1 MYSKRAKYI
10 LKQMNDVVMYIVH
23 VLLCDRILILG
34 TFLKS
39 IDKKPIG
46 RYLSICGRL
55 VIKKHFHFLFS
66 ISGKRRNYDRKSFSL
81 FENCTLSCYDDGRIW
96 FLGSYNKKG
105 CANR

>member
-1 MYSKRAKYI
+1 MEYIDVIFMYSKRAKYI

-46 RYLSICGRL
+46 TYLWQVG
-55 VIKKHFHFLFS
+55 
-66 ISGKRRNYDRKSFSL
+66 
-81 FENCTLSCYDDGRIW
+81 
-96 FLGSYNKKG
+96 NKKKLPFFVQYFWKEKKL
-105 CANR
+105 